1 VDYIKHIEIPKVH
14 LCCGQVVM
22 MHSIFFM
29 SFLFFVT
36 KGLTDATQD
45 VLVWQWME

>member
-14 LCCGQVVM
+14 LCCGQVM
-22 MHSIFFM
+22 MLHRIFFM
-29 SFLFFVT
+29 NLLFSVK

-45 VLVWQWME
+45 VLV